1 MWRYQKATIMET
13 TVFTPAQ
20 QRILQMMSYVKSDEE
35 FADIEDLLSNYFAKK
50 VDDELDVYV
59 GNIRKFTALPGS
71 AGDDYAVRITS
82 VIREEQ

>member
-1 MWRYQKATIMET
+1 MET

-50 VDDELDVYV
+50 VDDELD
-59 GNIRKFTALPGS
+59 ALCEEGQITP
-71 AGDDYAVRITS
+71 AVIEYHRTPVQLTIFLIIS
-82 VIREEQ
+82 K

>member
-1 MWRYQKATIMET
+1 MET

-50 VDDELDVYV
+50 VDDELD
-59 GNIRKFTALPGS
+59 ALCEEGQITP
-71 AGDDYAVRITS
+71 AVI
-82 VIREEQ
+82 EQWGVFP

>member
-1 MWRYQKATIMET
+1 MPNFVALSKSTIMET

-50 VDDELDVYV
+50 VDDELDALCEEGQITPAVIEQW
-59 GNIRKFTALPGS
+59 GNEHMRTPYK
-71 AGDDYAVRITS
+71 
-82 VIREEQ
+82 

>member
-1 MWRYQKATIMET
+1 MET

-50 VDDELDVYV
+50 VDDELDALCEEGQITPAVIEQW
-59 GNIRKFTALPGS
+59 GNERMRTPYK
-71 AGDDYAVRITS
+71 
-82 VIREEQ
+82 

>member
-50 VDDELDVYV
+50 VDDELDALCEEGQITPADIEQW
-59 GNIRKFTALPGS
+59 GNEHMRTPYK
-71 AGDDYAVRITS
+71 
-82 VIREEQ
+82 